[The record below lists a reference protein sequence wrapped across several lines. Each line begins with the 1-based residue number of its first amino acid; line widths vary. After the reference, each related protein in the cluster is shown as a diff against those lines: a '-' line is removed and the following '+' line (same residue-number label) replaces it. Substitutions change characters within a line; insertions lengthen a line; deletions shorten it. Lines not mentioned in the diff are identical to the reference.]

1 EGYALDRSR
10 RSVENLMDLTP
21 NQITVIDGEA
31 ERTFD
36 VDDVPAGTLVRVRP
50 GERVALDGNIVAG
63 NSSLDEAPITGE
75 SMPRDRSAGEEVFAG
90 SLNGQGGL
98 TVKSTSSAE
107 NSTLAR
113 IAQLVDEAQG
123 SQAPS
128 ERFVDR
134 FARIYTPI
142 VFLSALLVAAVPI
155 ALGASAD
162 TWIYRSLALLIVAC
176 PCSLVI
182 SIPVS
187 VVSAI
192 GGAARR
198 GVLIKGGQALED
210 LARVRTV
217 ALDKTGTLT
226 LGQPR
231 LVEVIPMGDR
241 DRFDEAE
248 TLRLVASLELQ
259 SEHPLAGALTAAARE
274 RNLTLV
280 EPGAFEALP
289 GRGAIGRI
297 EGHQLWA
304 GGPRLAEEKLGQIP
318 PEVLTLE
325 QRGYTVIV
333 LGDDEGPLGAFGLA
347 DTVRPEA
354 ADALDSLRN
363 RGLGRQVMLTGD
375 NGRVAASVAQGL
387 GIAEWQAGLLP
398 EDKLREVRELELE
411 AGGVMMVGDGIND
424 APSLAAARVG
434 VAMGAAG
441 SDAAIAASDVAL
453 LSDDLGRLP
462 EAARQSQRAL
472 SVMRQNVIISLVVK
486 GVFVVLAPFGLVTLV
501 MAVAADVGMSLLVTL
516 NGLRLLGRPERKR
529 R

>member
-1 EGYALDRSR
+1 MTSPRALPMADHGEVPPSAEVDAHARRFRIEGMDCAGCARTVENAVADLDGAESARVSFGNALLVVEGPVPEDRIEGAVTAAGYRMRSARPSRAMEPRAPFWRVNREARSASVAVLILAAAVGATVSGAPEALETVLYMASMVAGGWFVVRAAIFALRSRALDMNVLMAMAAVGAVGIGAYAEGAWVLVLFAVGTTLEGYALDRSR
-10 RSVENLMDLTP
+10 RSVENLLDLTP
-21 NQITVIDGEA
+21 NQITVIDGGA
-31 ERTFD
+31 ERTVD
-36 VDDVPAGTLVRVRP
+36 VEEVPAGTVFRVRP
-50 GERVALDGNIVAG
+50 GERVALDGNIIAG

-98 TVKSTSSAE
+98 TVESTSSAE

-142 VFLSALLVAAVPI
+142 VFLSALLVAVVPI

-182 SIPVS
+182 SITVS

-231 LVEVIPMGDR
+231 LAEVIPMGDR

-248 TLRLVASLELQ
+248 TLR
-259 SEHPLAGALTAAARE
+259 
-274 RNLTLV
+274 
-280 EPGAFEALP
+280 
-289 GRGAIGRI
+289 
-297 EGHQLWA
+297 
-304 GGPRLAEEKLGQIP
+304 
-318 PEVLTLE
+318 
-325 QRGYTVIV
+325 
-333 LGDDEGPLGAFGLA
+333 
-347 DTVRPEA
+347 
-354 ADALDSLRN
+354 
-363 RGLGRQVMLTGD
+363 
-375 NGRVAASVAQGL
+375 
-387 GIAEWQAGLLP
+387 
-398 EDKLREVRELELE
+398 
-411 AGGVMMVGDGIND
+411 
-424 APSLAAARVG
+424 
-434 VAMGAAG
+434 
-441 SDAAIAASDVAL
+441 
-453 LSDDLGRLP
+453 
-462 EAARQSQRAL
+462 
-472 SVMRQNVIISLVVK
+472 
-486 GVFVVLAPFGLVTLV
+486 
-501 MAVAADVGMSLLVTL
+501 
-516 NGLRLLGRPERKR
+516 
-529 R
+529 